1 MKEFIMNTN
10 AFRSTGGR
18 SLTVVSSLALLLA
31 LGACNK
37 QGEDRTVGQQV
48 DSAINKTEQAAKES
62 SQEARQAMA
71 SAESSVKESARDAT
85 AAAKNGAAVMTEKL
99 DDASITAS
107 VSAGLAK
114 DPELS
119 AIKIDVD
126 TKNGV
131 VNLQGPAPSTDAR
144 ERATSIA
151 KNVKGVASVNN
162 QLVVRAG

>member
-1 MKEFIMNTN
+1 MNTY
-10 AFRSTGGR
+10 AFHATGGR
-18 SLTVVSSLALLLA
+18 SLAVVSSLALLLA

-37 QGEDRTVGQQV
+37 QNEDRTVGQQV
-48 DSAINKTEQAAKES
+48 DSAVNKTEQAAKDA
-62 SQEARQAMA
+62 SQEAKQAMA
-71 SAESSVKESARDAT
+71 SAESAVKESARDAT
-85 AAAKNGAAVMTEKL
+85 AAAKDGAAVVAEKL

-131 VNLQGPAPSTDAR
+131 VNLQGPAPSPDAR
-144 ERATSIA
+144 ERATTIA
-151 KNVKGVASVNN
+151 KAVKGVSSVNN
-162 QLVVRAG
+162 QLVVKAG

>member
-1 MKEFIMNTN
+1 MNTN

-18 SLTVVSSLALLLA
+18 TLAVVSSLALLMGLA
-31 LGACNK
+31 ACNK

-48 DSAINKTEQAAKES
+48 DSAINKTEQAAKEA
-62 SQEARQAMA
+62 SQEAKQSASVMA
-71 SAESSVKESARDAT
+71 
-85 AAAKNGAAVMTEKL
+85 EKL

-119 AIKIDVD
+119 AIKINVD

-131 VNLQGPAPSTDAR
+131 VNLQGPAPSADAR
-144 ERATSIA
+144 ERATTIA
-151 KNVKGVASVNN
+151 KAVRGVSSVNN
-162 QLVVRAG
+162 QLVVSAG